1 MFPSENSSQLSTT
14 PLKIDQATAMKGE
27 CFFCAAIAK
36 ENIVSGS
43 IERLVSIKD
52 PLDY

>member
-1 MFPSENSSQLSTT
+1 MFPSENNSQLCTS
-14 PLKIDQATAMKGE
+14 PLKIDQATDMKGE

-36 ENIVSGS
+36 ENMVSGT